1 MDAWPPI
8 AFPTALSPARKRG
21 AQLIIEGTI
30 LSKETGLSAVF
41 EGVEQPYVRC
51 VIARLD
57 APEVHAE
64 ARVVGL
70 SDVPAPVGGRI
81 KLEVTRTIT
90 DRRAGVVRFDC
101 KLLEASGP
109 VGA

>member
-1 MDAWPPI
+1 M
-8 AFPTALSPARKRG
+8 
-21 AQLIIEGTI
+21 IIEGTI
-30 LSKETGLSAVF
+30 VEKETGLSAVF
-41 EGVEQPYVRC
+41 EGIKQPYVRC
-51 VIARLD
+51 VIARVD

-101 KLLEASGP
+101 KLLDPSSPAS
-109 VGA
+109 A